1 MWKRGCCLP
10 AKASATMAV
19 HARLLLG
26 LHKRWL
32 CISEEL
38 TEARMDMYTHMCASM
53 CLRAFGL
60 HKITYEYSS
69 GASECWFAG
78 SVTCT
83 KVVLPMVLVC
93 PICDDEKSSLHSCN
107 SASRSISHK
116 CRGRELYSVVNKMSW
131 FQQAQEGARPAKQQF
146 HTRDACQIVFKKLAG
161 NQRAAIC
168 HLVYG
173 HCPSRLCHRCC
184 WK

>member
-1 MWKRGCCLP
+1 MFLILASSSPDLRVRSDKCKIRWVAMWMWKRGCCLP

-83 KVVLPMVLVC
+83 TVVLPMVLVC

-107 SASRSISHK
+107 SAFAQHFPQVPRS
-116 CRGRELYSVVNKMSW
+116 
-131 FQQAQEGARPAKQQF
+131 
-146 HTRDACQIVFKKLAG
+146 
-161 NQRAAIC
+161 
-168 HLVYG
+168 
-173 HCPSRLCHRCC
+173 
-184 WK
+184 